1 MSARTLYTVGYEGAD
16 LSDFLITLQIHKIK
30 QVIDVRDLPLSRKR
44 GFSKNALAAALA
56 DLDIAYLHLKSLGDP
71 KPGREAARNGDTA
84 GFRRIYSRHLSGNA
98 ARAGLIEATTAA
110 RKTTS
115 SLLCYE
121 RDHSDCHRAII
132 AEKLKSEFTVHHI
145 TVTLPVTKRQKSAN
159 DHTTGSLAYG

>member
-1 MSARTLYTVGYEGAD
+1 MRDRVLYTVGYEGAD
-16 LSDFLITLQIHKIK
+16 LSDFLSVLQYHKIR

-56 DLDIAYLHLKSLGDP
+56 ELGIAYLHLKSLGDP
-71 KPGREAARNGDTA
+71 KPGREAARSGDIA
-84 GFRRIYSRHLSGNA
+84 GFRRIYGQHISGSVA
-98 ARAGLIEATTAA
+98 KAGLIEAAKAA

-132 AEKLKSEFTVHHI
+132 AEKLKSEFTVQHI
-145 TVTLPVTKRQKSAN
+145 AVTLPVTKRRKPAN
-159 DHTTGSLAYG
+159 DHTAGPLAYG